1 MTYIRRAMTVCGAC
15 LFIAVPVHAQTT
27 VTWLHQETDPGI
39 VASWKEIASDFEEQ
53 NEGVEIELQF
63 LEGEAFKQKLTTL
76 LQSDAMPDLFYSWGG
91 GVFHEQ
97 ARAGVLRNISEY
109 MTGEW
114 SESLSAAGVDAFTY
128 DGAVYGAP
136 FKVTQVGFWYN
147 KELYEQAGVNAA
159 EIETWDDFLTAM
171 QTLKD
176 AGITPIALGAADL
189 WPVHFY
195 WANLAIRLGGQDA
208 VESARA
214 GENGGFSNP
223 VFVQAGQMLKE
234 LTDMEPFQPGFLSA
248 KYSDASALFGNGGAA
263 THFQGNWDYA
273 RQRSNSIDGN
283 GIPDEQL
290 GWFAFPQVD
299 EGRGRPTDTLGG
311 INGWLVSAQA
321 DDAAVEFLRFF
332 TNFDNQARLAA
343 DGSLIPVA
351 KGSGDVIENPF
362 FAQISR
368 NIGASEYHQL
378 FLDQDLG
385 PEVGR
390 AVNDAST
397 AIVAGAMTPDEAAAY
412 IQEAWEANQ

>member
-1 MTYIRRAMTVCGAC
+1 M
-15 LFIAVPVHAQTT
+15 
-27 VTWLHQETDPGI
+27 
-39 VASWKEIASDFEEQ
+39 
-53 NEGVEIELQF
+53 QF